1 MPWYYG
7 DILHGGQNIMQLRI
21 ILLSIA
27 VMLTLTNCISY
38 DFSRRYVQQGNLL
51 PQVKIERLRIGM
63 SKEDTAILMGTSM
76 LSPTFN
82 NNRWDYAYTWRKG
95 SNKPQIHNLSL
106 YFVNDRITKI
116 ENHRL

>member
-7 DILHGGQNIMQLRI
+7 EILHGGQNIMQLRT
-21 ILLSIA
+21 ILLAIV

-38 DFSRRYVQQGNLL
+38 DFSRRFVQQGNLL
-51 PQVKIERLRIGM
+51 PQAKIERLHVGM
-63 SKEDTAILMGTSM
+63 SREDTAILMGTSM

-82 NNRWDYAYTWRKG
+82 NNRWDYAYSRRKG

-106 YFVNDRITKI
+106 YFVNDRLSKI
-116 ENHRL
+116 ETGRV